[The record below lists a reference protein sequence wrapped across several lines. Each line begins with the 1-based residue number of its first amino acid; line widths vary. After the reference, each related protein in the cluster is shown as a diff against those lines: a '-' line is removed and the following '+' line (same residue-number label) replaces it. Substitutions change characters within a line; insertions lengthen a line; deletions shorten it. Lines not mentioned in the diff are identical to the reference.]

1 MIREQVADALTG
13 GRLSALGT
21 TLEQAQEM
29 LRTTRGDITKLERT
43 VEGMKDGSIPLSES
57 AGTDWAFRL
66 ERDRGWVLANGATI
80 EALRRIQKSDI
91 DMYHDLATFAYI
103 FNPLIK
109 SAVNIKTRWTF
120 AKMCNISSEVEAN
133 QKIID
138 AVTKD
143 PLNKNAFFSKQA
155 IREIDHELQKGGNIY
170 PAIHMYSDPVGV
182 RVISS
187 YEITDIVSDPDD
199 ADKPMYYCRSWTTE
213 SGAMETR
220 AYPSIFNDNPEAEIK
235 APSGT
240 LFKVDPEI
248 VVYHMHTAKSLKQK
262 WALSELT
269 AARPW
274 AQAHAQF
281 LEDYGAVVAAYRKYS
296 HMMTTKGGASQVTAL
311 SNQFKGNQSAMNTP
325 LQSNP
330 AGSMVV
336 ASEGNELKVIDAGS
350 GKMVGLSDSRTFL
363 LQVCADTGVPDT
375 LLVGDSNNGNL
386 ATATAL
392 EGPFGILIEDR
403 QSDWQC
409 TLEMV
414 FTRILGNPEFDVSFP
429 PLRSNVAAY
438 ITAVNNVATL
448 NQAGNWAGTVKAKD
462 YIKAVHEVMEWKLPE
477 EADLDEMA
485 AAIEEKAARQPETPG
500 IDNGLN
506 QIAMAANGLTQATK
520 GKGPDEKQP
529 IPPGLEPFVKK
540 AQETLLFEGGAGSG
554 NFDHAGIPGQVGG
567 SAPGGGGSGSSG
579 SSSRGSNA
587 AGKTT
592 ETSHAGEAGG
602 TRDHT
607 ITTKS
612 MGDIKVT
619 IHDEIKPP
627 INSETEHETWNTG
640 ITLTA
645 PGQTPQ
651 PARLSTMQ
659 GMDVIKA
666 SNVKVGDS
674 YREVAFPAP
683 PALVADINAHSSA
696 VQAIHSKIS
705 ADKASF
711 EKSYRDSK
719 IAQNLA
725 GGLTKSGKEY

>member
-13 GRLSALGT
+13 GKLSALGT

-57 AGTDWAFRL
+57 AGTDWSFRL
-66 ERDRGWVLANGATI
+66 QRDRGWVLANGATI
-80 EALRRIQKSDI
+80 EAMRRIQKSDI

-109 SAVNIKTRWTF
+109 AAVNVKTRWTF
-120 AKMCNISSEVEAN
+120 AKQFNISSEVDAN
-133 QKIID
+133 QAIID

-187 YEITDIVSDPDD
+187 YEIVDIISDPDD

-213 SGAMETR
+213 SGEMR
-220 AYPSIFNDNPEAEIK
+220 QKAYPSIFNDSPEAEIK
-235 APSGT
+235 APSGA
-240 LFKVDPEI
+240 LFKVEPEI
-248 VVYHMHTAKSLKQK
+248 IVYHMHTAKSLKQK

-281 LEDYGAVVAAYRKYS
+281 LEDYGAVVAAYRKYA
-296 HMMTTKGGASQVTAL
+296 HMMTTKGGAAQVTAL
-311 SNQFKGNQSAMNTP
+311 SNQFKGNQDAMHTP

-392 EGPFGILIEDR
+392 EGPFGILVEDR

-409 TLEMV
+409 TLEMI
-414 FTRILGNPEFDVSFP
+414 FGHILGNNEFEVSFP
-429 PLRSNVAAY
+429 PLRANVAAY

-477 EADLDEMA
+477 DDVVDEMA
-485 AAIEEKAARQPETPG
+485 AAIEEKAAQKPETPA

-506 QIAMAANGLTQATK
+506 QIAMAANGLMNATK
-520 GKGPDEKQP
+520 TAT
-529 IPPGLEPFVKK
+529 PPTVPK
-540 AQETLLFEGGAGSG
+540 
-554 NFDHAGIPGQVGG
+554 
-567 SAPGGGGSGSSG
+567 PGG
-579 SSSRGSNA
+579 N
-587 AGKTT
+587 
-592 ETSHAGEAGG
+592 EPG
-602 TRDHT
+602 T
-607 ITTKS
+607 
-612 MGDIKVT
+612 G
-619 IHDEIKPP
+619 
-627 INSETEHETWNTG
+627 
-640 ITLTA
+640 
-645 PGQTPQ
+645 
-651 PARLSTMQ
+651 PAIPVS
-659 GMDVIKA
+659 
-666 SNVKVGDS
+666 
-674 YREVAFPAP
+674 
-683 PALVADINAHSSA
+683 
-696 VQAIHSKIS
+696 
-705 ADKASF
+705 
-711 EKSYRDSK
+711 
-719 IAQNLA
+719 
-725 GGLTKSGKEY
+725 